1 MNNSSETMEARR
13 LWNYTFKVLTEKKSH
28 NFLSSASLLQE
39 YEIFGHRHGG
49 KCLVKMEAE
58 VGVRHQ

>member
-1 MNNSSETMEARR
+1 MEARR
-13 LWNYTFKVLTEKKSH
+13 LWNYTLKVLTEKKSH